1 MKHFLVHVAG
11 RGVME
16 RLVRLMA
23 GLHQHFIVAILFR
36 MLTRRMPSAADQGG
50 AKRYHVLM
58 IDKDTFY
65 EDVLAS
71 LGASPDVRVYVAH
84 RVMVKSIAAAF
95 LPPELDDNFYV
106 SDELR
111 TIHAKRNYGA
121 FLTAMWPYLTRLL
134 RIDAVVSA
142 NFGYYAERE
151 FAGALEAL
159 GVPFLALH
167 KENLKSPGRMDFFA
181 DLYRSR
187 RGPFTGRRIL
197 VYNEIERIVQTRA
210 EVIAPDRITI
220 CGMPRLDRVHY
231 WRRHEANGTANDA
244 ANDTAINT
252 SRKQVLFFSF
262 TTKTGLPQ
270 IRRKS
275 RSGFANLAEPMD
287 DALAKLSWETLFRDS
302 HQALYR
308 LALERADI
316 DVVIKTKPRPR
327 DYQPVIELLGAS
339 AAWPKDLRLA
349 YKGDPFKLM
358 IAAHTVSGFNT
369 TGLFEAITAGKPIVV
384 PRFAEALDPAYEPF
398 IVDYETAASYANSG
412 EDLTAKLQASLEQ
425 PVQGTELAAATK
437 ELLEKWTGNPDG
449 KASERVTQAVLS
461 EIDASRNG

>member
-36 MLTRRMPSAADQGG
+36 LLTRRMPSDADQGG
-50 AKRYHVLM
+50 HKRYHVLM

-65 EDVLAS
+65 EDVHAS
-71 LGASPDVRVYVAH
+71 LGASREVRVYVAH

-106 SDELR
+106 SDDPK
-111 TIHAKRNYGA
+111 TIQAKRNYGA
-121 FLTAMWPYLTRLL
+121 FLTAMWPHLTRLL

-151 FAGALEAL
+151 FAGALEAM

-181 DLYRSR
+181 DLYRAR

-210 EVIAPDRITI
+210 EVIAPDRVTI

-244 ANDTAINT
+244 ANDTVNNT
-252 SRKQVLFFSF
+252 GRKQVLFFSF

-287 DALAKLSWETLFRDS
+287 DAVAKLSWETLFRDS
-302 HQALYR
+302 HRALYR
-308 LALERADI
+308 LAQERPDV

-327 DYQPVIELLGAS
+327 DYDPVIALLGDPAT
-339 AAWPKDLRLA
+339 WPENLKLV

-358 IAAHTVSGFNT
+358 ITAHTVCGFNT
-369 TGLFEAITAGKPIVV
+369 TGLFEAITAGKTIVV

-398 IVDYETAASYANSG
+398 IVDYEAAASYATSG

-425 PVQGTELAAATK
+425 PVQGVELAVATK
-437 ELLEKWTGNPDG
+437 ELLDKWTGNPDG
-449 KASERVTQAVLS
+449 KASERVTKAVLS

>member
-23 GLHQHFIVAILFR
+23 GLHQHLVVAILFR
-36 MLTRRMPSAADQGG
+36 ILSRRMPSAADQGG

-71 LGASPDVRVYVAH
+71 LGASSEVRVYVAH

-106 SDELR
+106 SDDPK
-111 TIHAKRNYGA
+111 TIQAKRNYGA
-121 FLTAMWPYLTRLL
+121 FLTKMWPYLTRLL

-151 FAGALEAL
+151 FAGAMEAL

-181 DLYRSR
+181 DLYRTR

-210 EVIAPDRITI
+210 EVVMPDRVTI
-220 CGMPRLDRVHY
+220 CGMPRLDRVHH
-231 WRRHEANGTANDA
+231 WRRREAANA
-244 ANDTAINT
+244 ANDTANSIG
-252 SRKQVLFFSF
+252 RKQVLFFSF

-275 RSGFANLAEPMD
+275 RSGYANLAEPM
-287 DALAKLSWETLFRDS
+287 AEAVAQLSWEHMFRDS

-308 LALERADI
+308 LAQERPDV

-327 DYQPVIELLGAS
+327 DYEPVIELLGDPAT
-339 AAWPKDLRLA
+339 WPRNLKLA
-349 YKGDPFKLM
+349 RKGDPFELM
-358 IAAHTVSGFNT
+358 VVAHTVCGFNT
-369 TGLFEAITAGKPIVV
+369 TGLFEAITAGKAIVV
-384 PRFAEALDPAYEPF
+384 PNFAEALDPAYEPF
-398 IVDYETAASYANSG
+398 IVDYEEAASYATSG

-425 PVQGTELAAATK
+425 PVQGIELSRATK
-437 ELLEKWTGNPDG
+437 DLLEKWTGNPDG
-449 KASERVTQAVLS
+449 RASERVRQAVLT
-461 EIDASRNG
+461 EIDASKGTS